1 MDDIQIRYATDSD
14 LPYLQQHDD
23 LISENVMQK
32 KVSDS
37 QVIVAVKNGS
47 HLGWLRFGF
56 WWDIFPFMN
65 LIVVEE
71 AERGKG
77 TGRKLVEFW
86 EKEMKYRGHELVITS
101 TDANEDAQQ
110 FHRKMGYRDS
120 GCILFPKELF
130 PTSTMEILLLK
141 VLT

>member
-1 MDDIQIRYATDSD
+1 MGDIQIRYATDTD
-14 LPYLQQHDD
+14 LPYLQRSDD
-23 LISENVMQK
+23 LVSELVMRK

-37 QVIVAVKNGS
+37 RVIVAVKDGS

-56 WWDIFPFMN
+56 WWDLFPFMN

-71 AERGKG
+71 EARGKG

-86 EKEMKYRGHELVITS
+86 EKEMKAQGHNLVITS
-101 TDANEDAQQ
+101 TDANEDAQR

-130 PTSTMEILLLK
+130 PASTLEILLLK
-141 VLT
+141 VLK

>member
-1 MDDIQIRYATDSD
+1 MSTIQIIDNGQGI
-14 LPYLQQHDD
+14 LPD
-23 LISENVMQK
+23 
-32 KVSDS
+32 
-37 QVIVAVKNGS
+37 VIDK
-47 HLGWLRFGF
+47 
-56 WWDIFPFMN
+56 IFIPFFTTK
-65 LIVVEE
+65 
-71 AERGKG
+71 ERGKG